1 MTVGTFNVELFST
14 PFFITGLGN
23 GGKETFR
30 RFVRSPCSCVQ
41 SLAYKTLRQKTGKRK
56 MDVPKPMRPGDFYHE
71 RAREMLKRAEEA
83 KTDDARA
90 SFLVLAGNW
99 ENLARQL
106 ERPSW

>member
-1 MTVGTFNVELFST
+1 MWNYFPRHFLSRAWEMGERKHS
-14 PFFITGLGN
+14 GD
-23 GGKETFR
+23 
-30 RFVRSPCSCVQ
+30 SCVHRAVAYKA
-41 SLAYKTLRQKTGKRK
+41 LAYKTLRQKTGKRK

-71 RAREMLKRAEEA
+71 RAREMMKRAEEA